1 MDKYK
6 DVAEN
11 RLGNKKS
18 HGNHKIHPEILAQKA
33 HVQGQFASRVMEEF
47 MDEAYGEV
55 LVDLF
60 QEWLKTEPHETK
72 TREFL
77 YSTAMGLGS
86 LRHKLIQMETLG
98 RNIPTL
104 QEMEKDNAN

>member
-6 DVAEN
+6 DVAER

-18 HGNHKIHPEILAQKA
+18 HGQHKTHPEILAQQA
-33 HVQGQFASRVMEEF
+33 HTRGQFASRVLDEF
-47 MDEAYGEV
+47 FTEAYGEV

-60 QEWLKTEPHETK
+60 EQWLQTEPHETK

-86 LRHKLIQMETLG
+86 VRHKLMQMETLG
-98 RNIPTL
+98 RNVPVL
-104 QEMEKDNAN
+104 NEMEKENDD